1 MNPPD
6 ALDAA
11 LLIIAGLAGLA
22 GWQTSGAIR
31 LGHLAGLLV
40 GAVLGLVVAEIVT
53 PVTAGIGLR
62 LLIVVGLLLLG
73 GALLG
78 GLGGRVGLAVGQGL
92 RHLHL
97 QVADRLLG
105 ALLSGATVLLICW
118 VLLTIATV
126 FWPGS
131 GLATATGGSR
141 FVATFDSAVP
151 HLTQR
156 IAAPITGH
164 V

>member
-6 ALDAA
+6 ALDTA
-11 LLIIAGLAGLA
+11 LLIIAGLAGVA

-31 LGHLAGLLV
+31 LGHLAGFLI

-62 LLIVVGLLLLG
+62 LLVAIGLLLLG

-105 ALLSGATVLLICW
+105 ALLSGATILLICW
-118 VLLTIATV
+118 VLLNVATV
-126 FWPGS
+126 LWPDS
-131 GLATATGGSR
+131 GLAIATGGSR
-141 FVATFDSAVP
+141 LVGTFDSAVP
-151 HLTQR
+151 NLTHR
-156 IAAPITGH
+156 IAAPATP
-164 V
+164 